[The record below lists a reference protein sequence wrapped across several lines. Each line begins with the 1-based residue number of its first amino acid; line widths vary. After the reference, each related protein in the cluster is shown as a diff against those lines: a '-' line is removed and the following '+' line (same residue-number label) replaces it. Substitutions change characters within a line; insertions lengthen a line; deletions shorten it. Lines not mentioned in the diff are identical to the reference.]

1 LFDRFLPKDP
11 AKRDMA
17 ILALIVIPLMA
28 VGFIWGII
36 GDFDGGGS
44 VATPVP
50 TIAPS
55 PSATPSASPAA
66 FVIVDA
72 A

>member
-1 LFDRFLPKDP
+1 LFDRFLPTDP
-11 AKRDMA
+11 AKRDMV
-17 ILALIVIPLMA
+17 ILALIVVPLMA
-28 VGFIWGII
+28 IGFIWGII
-36 GDFDGGGS
+36 GDFDGSGS

-50 TIAPS
+50 TIQPS
-55 PSATPSASPAA
+55 PSTPSASPAA

>member
-1 LFDRFLPKDP
+1 LFDRFLPNDP
-11 AKRDMA
+11 AKRDMV
-17 ILALIVIPLMA
+17 ILALIVVPLMA
-28 VGFIWGII
+28 IGFIWGII
-36 GDFDGGGS
+36 GDFDGSGS

-50 TIAPS
+50 TIQPS
-55 PSATPSASPAA
+55 PSSTPSASPAA